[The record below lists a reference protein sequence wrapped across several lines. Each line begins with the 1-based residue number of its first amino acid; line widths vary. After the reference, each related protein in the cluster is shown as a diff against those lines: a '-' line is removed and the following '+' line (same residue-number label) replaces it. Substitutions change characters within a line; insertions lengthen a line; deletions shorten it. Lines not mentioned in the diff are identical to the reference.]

1 MPLADLVRYFNKRD
15 RLLQGGA
22 ADDCFEIVDGRV
34 RARVA
39 GSVFGTAFQPIV
51 DCRSGRVAGHEALL
65 RVIEGPWVGVP
76 AQAVYLE
83 MPDDPSLVQLDR
95 QVRTLHAL
103 NFLLQQEQEGGF
115 LAVNV
120 HPQLL
125 RSVRANHGLAF
136 EAILARCGLTPDRI
150 VLEIPDD
157 GFDPLLRLAT
167 ALEAYRARGY
177 RIAIDNFGRHTACL
191 DRLEALA
198 PDIVKLDR
206 SLIGHA
212 GHLSLARRVMTELAV
227 ELRRIGTA
235 VICQCIENP
244 LQSQVALEAGVE
256 FVQGFLVGRPAE
268 QCLPVASLR
277 RPREAA

>member
-1 MPLADLVRYFNKRD
+1 MPLVDLVHYFNKRN
-15 RLLQGGA
+15 RLLQGGGA
-22 ADDCFEIVDGRV
+22 GDCFEIDGGRV

-39 GSVFGTAFQPIV
+39 GNVFGTAFQPIL

-65 RVIEGPWVGVP
+65 RVVDGAWAGVP

-83 MPDDPSLVQLDR
+83 MPDDASLVHLDR

-103 NFLLQQEQEGGF
+103 NFLLQREQDGGF
-115 LAVNV
+115 LALNV
-120 HPQLL
+120 HSQLL

-136 EAILARCGLTPDRI
+136 EAILSRCGLTPDRI
-150 VLEIPDD
+150 VLEISDD
-157 GFDPLLRLAT
+157 GFEAQARLAG

-212 GHLSLARRVMTELAV
+212 GHLSLAKRVMTELTV
-227 ELRRIGTA
+227 EVRRIGAA

-244 LQSQVALEAGVE
+244 LQSQVAQEAGVE

-268 QCLPVASLR
+268 QCLPVAGPR

>member
-1 MPLADLVRYFNKRD
+1 MPLADLVHYFNKRN
-15 RLLQGGA
+15 RLLQGGT
-22 ADDCFEIVDGRV
+22 ADDCFEVVDGRV
-34 RARVA
+34 RARMA
-39 GSVFGTAFQPIV
+39 GSVFGTLFQPIV

-65 RVIEGPWVGVP
+65 RVIEGPWVGLP

-95 QVRTLHAL
+95 RVRTLHAL

-115 LAVNV
+115 LALNV
-120 HPQLL
+120 HSQLL

-136 EAILARCGLTPDRI
+136 EAILARCGLSPERI

-157 GFDPLLRLAT
+157 GFDPLLRLT
-167 ALEAYRARGY
+167 GVLEAYRARGY

-191 DRLEALA
+191 DRLETLA

-206 SLIGHA
+206 SLVGHA
-212 GHLSLARRVMTELAV
+212 GHLDLARRVMAELAE
-227 ELRRIGTA
+227 ELRRIGAA
-235 VICQCIENP
+235 VICQCIESP
-244 LQSQVALEAGVE
+244 LQSQAAEEAGVE

-268 QCLPVASLR
+268 QCLPVAGPR